1 MKNKILFTQDI
12 LDERSWLESKFPGYG
27 NLETVHAGRW
37 PNTEPNLIKDSSYL
51 LEIPES
57 DKINIHSEFQSDT
70 YVSLFNKQYPQTK
83 WVYADHLISNEEFP
97 IFSDIGNSQYQV
109 ITFGRVGTVFV
120 ESLLDK
126 TLTKLSDHT
135 AVKDKELNQSIIDLI
150 NQFPGTY
157 VVLTYRSDWWAW
169 LTSMLLSRRYG
180 FFHYNDT
187 IDWSTVDPITISKD
201 DILRHEQQVFA
212 SWNFFFEVRTSCP
225 SHSFYLL
232 EFSNMLAKYQK
243 DTTHQAMPY
252 DKTKLITNYDQAE
265 QMFKQEF
272 LSRWQQWEHRAV
284 KHLKAMSVRTDI
296 DNLF

>member
-12 LDERSWLESKFPGYG
+12 LNERSWLESKFPGYS
-27 NLETVHAGRW
+27 NLETVYTGRW
-37 PNTEPNLIKDSSYL
+37 PATEPNLIKDSSYL

-57 DKINIHSEFQSDT
+57 DKIHIHSEFQSDT
-70 YVSLFNKQYPQTK
+70 YVSLFDKQYPQTK
-83 WVYADHLISNEEFP
+83 WVYADNLISNEEFP

-126 TLTKLSDHT
+126 TLIKLSDHT
-135 AVKDKELNQSIIDLI
+135 AVKDKELNQNIIELI

-201 DILRHEQQVFA
+201 DILLHEQQVFA

-225 SHSFYLL
+225 GHSFYLL

-284 KHLKAMSVRTDI
+284 KHLKAMSVRSDI